1 MNKVP
6 TLSGISRSFFWII
19 HLIFIVPPLFYFIY
33 IIITQP
39 HYLLSLINSNKTQ
52 PLGWIFAII
61 ILSGLGLLILLFLD
75 SIKKVERRPQY
86 KSMIVTVLFFI
97 VSFLTLFAI
106 MFSPALYMVI
116 QAIY

>member
-33 IIITQP
+33 IIIAQP
-39 HYLLSLINSNKTQ
+39 YYLLSLFITNKTQ
-52 PLGWIFAII
+52 PLGWIFAIL
-61 ILSGLGLLILLFLD
+61 ILLGLGLLIYLFAD
-75 SIKKVERRPQY
+75 SIKNVERRPQF
-86 KSMIVTVLFFI
+86 KSVMVTVLVI
-97 VSFLTLFAI
+97 LVSFLTLFAI
-106 MFSPALYMVI
+106 LFSPALYMLI